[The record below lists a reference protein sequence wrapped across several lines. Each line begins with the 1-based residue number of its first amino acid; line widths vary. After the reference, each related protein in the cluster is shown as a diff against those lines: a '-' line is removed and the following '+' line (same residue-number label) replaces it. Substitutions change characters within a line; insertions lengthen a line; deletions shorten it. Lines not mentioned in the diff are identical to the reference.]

1 MAPESQGRGA
11 VRQPLGLWWLGVVG
25 LVVAAVLLVTSNVRA
40 FGYAVGV
47 TLGVLALLRAVLP
60 AHRVGGLAVRTRVL
74 DVLTLAALGASV
86 AVLAGLLRLD

>member
-47 TLGVLALLRAVLP
+47 TPVQRLNARKKSLA
-60 AHRVGGLAVRTRVL
+60 
-74 DVLTLAALGASV
+74 
-86 AVLAGLLRLD
+86 